1 MKQHHGPMVCH
12 SGAYNVIECE
22 TCGFKHVDPLP
33 TEAELEH
40 IYQNEYYTTT
50 IPDYIERHKRDH
62 AWWMQ
67 TYQNRLGL
75 IKNVV
80 SSIGSRFL
88 DVGSGPG
95 LMLHAAADNGWDP
108 VGIEPNAVAA
118 EYARST
124 GCNVIEDF
132 LNPELLPRL
141 GQFDAIH
148 SSEVLEHIRDPGA
161 MIAMMVSAL
170 KPGGAICF
178 VVPNDFNPLQHAL
191 VASGTQSQW
200 WVAPPHHLNYFSHAS
215 LAKLVQSFGLDV
227 VTLTSTFPIELF
239 LAMGDNY
246 IVNDVL
252 GAACHAKRKV
262 METLL
267 VQAGATKLLNQ
278 LYQKLAE
285 LEIGREIV
293 LIARKPI

>member
-1 MKQHHGPMVCH
+1 MTIHHGPLVCR
-12 SGAYNVIECE
+12 SGDYDVIECE
-22 TCGFKHVDPLP
+22 ACGFKHVDPLP
-33 TEAELEH
+33 TEAELDH

-67 TYQNRLGL
+67 TYKSRLGL
-75 IKNVV
+75 IKNAVA
-80 SSIGSRFL
+80 SHGSRFL

-95 LMLHAAADNGWDP
+95 LMLHAAA
-108 VGIEPNAVAA
+108 

-124 GCNVIEDF
+124 GCHVIEDF
-132 LNPELLPRL
+132 LKPDLLPGL
-141 GQFDAIH
+141 GHFDAIH

-161 MIAMMVSAL
+161 MIAMMVSVL

-178 VVPNDFNPLQHAL
+178 VVPNDFNPMQQAL

-200 WVAPPHHLNYFSHAS
+200 WVAPPHHLNYFSHSS

-246 IVNDVL
+246 IGDDQL
-252 GAACHAKRKV
+252 GSACHGKRKV
-262 METLL
+262 METML
-267 VQAGATKLLNQ
+267 VQSGSGILLEQ

>member
-1 MKQHHGPMVCH
+1 MKHHHGPIVCH
-12 SGAYNVIECE
+12 SGTYDVIECE

-33 TEAELEH
+33 TEAELAH
-40 IYQNEYYTTT
+40 IYQNEYYTKEK
-50 IPDYIERHKRDH
+50 PNYIASHQRDH

-75 IKNVV
+75 IKNTV
-80 SSIGSRFL
+80 SSRGSRFL

-95 LMLHAAADNGWDP
+95 LMLHAAAESGWEA
-108 VGIEPNAVAA
+108 VGVEPNAVAA

-124 GCNVIEDF
+124 GCNVIEEF
-132 LNPELLPRL
+132 LTPDLLSRL

-148 SSEVLEHIRDPGA
+148 SSEVLEHIRDPRA
-161 MIAMMVSAL
+161 MIAMMASSL
-170 KPGGAICF
+170 KPGGAVCF
-178 VVPNDFNPLQHAL
+178 VVPNDFNPLQQAL
-191 VASGTQSQW
+191 VASGTQSEW
-200 WVAPPHHLNYFSHAS
+200 WVGPPHHLNYFSHAS

-246 IVNDVL
+246 IGDDDL
-252 GAACHAKRKV
+252 GAACHSKRKV

-267 VQAGATKLLNQ
+267 VQAGATKLLDQ
-278 LYQKLAE
+278 LYQKFAE
-285 LEIGREIV
+285 LDIGRETV
-293 LIARKPI
+293 LIARKPL

>member
-1 MKQHHGPMVCH
+1 MTIHHGPLVCR
-12 SGAYNVIECE
+12 SGDYDVIECE
-22 TCGFKHVDPLP
+22 ACGFKHVDPLP
-33 TEAELEH
+33 TEAELDH

-67 TYQNRLGL
+67 TYKSRLGL
-75 IKNVV
+75 IKNAVA
-80 SSIGSRFL
+80 SHGSRFL

-95 LMLHAAADNGWDP
+95 LMLHAAAENGWETL
-108 VGIEPNAVAA
+108 GIEPNAVAA

-124 GCNVIEDF
+124 GCHVIEEF
-132 LNPELLPRL
+132 LTPDLLPRL

-161 MIAMMVSAL
+161 MIAMMVSVL

-178 VVPNDFNPLQHAL
+178 VVPNDFNPLQQAL

-200 WVAPPHHLNYFSHAS
+200 WVAPPHHLNYFSHSS

-246 IVNDVL
+246 IGDDQL
-252 GAACHAKRKV
+252 GSACHGKRKV
-262 METLL
+262 METML
-267 VQAGATKLLNQ
+267 VQSGSGTLLEQ

-293 LIARKPI
+293 LIARKPV